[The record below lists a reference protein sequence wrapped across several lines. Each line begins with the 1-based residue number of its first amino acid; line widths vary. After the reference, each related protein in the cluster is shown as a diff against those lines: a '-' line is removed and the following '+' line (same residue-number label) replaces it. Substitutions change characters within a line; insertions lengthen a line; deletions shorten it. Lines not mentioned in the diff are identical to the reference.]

1 MSIQLWVFAWYIGRG
16 CGLSRCFV
24 VRSRK
29 LISSVSYTAAPLGV
43 LLIED
48 EEGNDSKIISV
59 PCPKVDPAY
68 SNMKQVSDI
77 PASVS
82 S

>member
-1 MSIQLWVFAWYIGRG
+1 
-16 CGLSRCFV
+16 
-24 VRSRK
+24 
-29 LISSVSYTAAPLGV
+29 V